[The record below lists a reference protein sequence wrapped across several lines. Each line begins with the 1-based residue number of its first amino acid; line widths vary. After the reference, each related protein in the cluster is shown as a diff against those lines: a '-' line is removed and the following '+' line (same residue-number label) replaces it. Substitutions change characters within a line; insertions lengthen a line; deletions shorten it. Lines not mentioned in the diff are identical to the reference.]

1 LDATVAFSSLST
13 EPLPAF
19 AALRAGINSNRN
31 AAMTHQR
38 DTRLPKKS
46 LPAPVRPAT
55 LPNKV
60 AVERQ
65 LARDI

>member
-38 DTRLPKKS
+38 DTGLPKKELACS
-46 LPAPVRPAT
+46 CAPRYFT
-55 LPNKV
+55 
-60 AVERQ
+60 
-65 LARDI
+65 